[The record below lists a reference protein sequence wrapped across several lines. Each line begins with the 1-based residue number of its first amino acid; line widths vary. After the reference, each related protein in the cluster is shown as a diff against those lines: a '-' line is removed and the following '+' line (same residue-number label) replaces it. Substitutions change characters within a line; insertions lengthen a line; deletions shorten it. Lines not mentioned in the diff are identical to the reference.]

1 MVRAG
6 AMSAADMF
14 KAAER
19 ENAVITWIIR
29 AVGVVAMFIGF
40 ALILN
45 PLVVVADVIPLIGNI
60 LGAGASLVSLMA
72 TAVLAPLVIAIAWF
86 WYRPLVGVIVLAA
99 GAALAYGL
107 KHLAGRKAAARQNVP
122 AAA

>member
-1 MVRAG
+1 
-6 AMSAADMF
+6 MF

-19 ENAVITWIIR
+19 ENTVITWIIR
-29 AVGVVAMFIGF
+29 LVGVVAMFIGF

-45 PLVVVADVIPLIGNI
+45 PLVVVADVVPLIGNI

-86 WYRPLVGVIVLAA
+86 WYRPLVGIIVLVA
-99 GAALAYGL
+99 GGIVAYGL
-107 KHLAGRKAAARQNVP
+107 KHLAGRRAAARQAAP